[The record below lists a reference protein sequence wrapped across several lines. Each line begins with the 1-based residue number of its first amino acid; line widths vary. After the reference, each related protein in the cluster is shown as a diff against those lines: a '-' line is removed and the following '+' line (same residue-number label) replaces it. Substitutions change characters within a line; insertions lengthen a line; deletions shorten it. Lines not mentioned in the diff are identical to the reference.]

1 MGKRIKNLFFRCPG
15 RRKRGGEERERNERR
30 RLVVA
35 YGKKTT
41 FWKEIRAEKRRKGR
55 VGEEK
60 RLFFAIP
67 AARFSSFFDPL
78 QPSKVACEREGGS
91 RDKDPP
97 SSFCV
102 VPSNPWG
109 IKRRRG
115 RRKKKTAPNSRRWRG
130 KNAILRRER
139 RRRIC
144 TEPLFRPLPSS
155 FPISRSFP
163 INFNA
168 ATTTTNFSFRGISSS
183 GACAPPLLCRSREIL
198 FFSRLL
204 YNRKL
209 GAFLLPLLPLFSRI
223 VNFYIRSPQPPQ
235 GD

>member
-1 MGKRIKNLFFRCPG
+1 M
-15 RRKRGGEERERNERR
+15 
-30 RLVVA
+30 A

-41 FWKEIRAEKRRKGR
+41 FWKEIRAEKRGEGR
-55 VGEEK
+55 VGDEK

-97 SSFCV
+97 SSFCA

-109 IKRRRG
+109 IKKRRG
-115 RRKKKTAPNSRRWRG
+115 RRREKTAPNSLRWRG
-130 KNAILRRER
+130 KNAILRRGS

-144 TEPLFRPLPSS
+144 TEPLFRRL
-155 FPISRSFP
+155 FPFLVLFP

-168 ATTTTNFSFRGISSS
+168 ATTTANFSFLGISSS
-183 GACAPPLLCRSREIL
+183 GACREIL

-209 GAFLLPLLPLFSRI
+209 GAFLLLPPPLFSRI